1 MKYLIW
7 FLICLA
13 VVTWIKR
20 KKAAFVRNSINMH
33 NPHNLRT
40 PQGDAPGASGAAVET
55 MRQCAQ
61 CGVYIPASEA
71 LSDNSGVQFCC
82 QEHRVLHAGR

>member
-20 KKAAFVRNSINMH
+20 KKAAFFNMNH
-33 NPHNLRT
+33 QGPRT
-40 PQGDAPGASGAAVET
+40 SSGEPTIET
-55 MRQCAQ
+55 MQQCAR
-61 CGVYIPASEA
+61 CGMHIPASEA
-71 LSDNSGVQFCC
+71 ITDGSGTVFCC
-82 QEHRVLHAGR
+82 QEHRVQYAPR